1 MYVRAIRSG
10 MDLFSHIYR
19 LGISVLK
26 LLVWVCVRMLTAVVL
41 HLRKCSKHLTRLCA
55 QRASSTSI
63 KMATAGEEAADDK
76 LVEKIAKNVVQN
88 VKSKEVRHDYTC
100 SEVVH
105 SADCN
110 LPFEAEGFQ
119 RLHSCNV
126 LYSPLSQQLRHVR
139 LLYAVSSLPL

>member
-1 MYVRAIRSG
+1 MYVRAIRSA

-63 KMATAGEEAADDK
+63 KMATAGEGAADDK

-100 SEVVH
+100 SELFTQLT
-105 SADCN
+105 ATY
-110 LPFEAEGFQ
+110 LLKPRGF
-119 RLHSCNV
+119 NV
-126 LYSPLSQQLRHVR
+126 YRVEMYSIVR
-139 LLYAVSSLPL
+139 